1 MMRKV
6 IVFTLFSLLTFGGFV
21 VGLSGLDLAEAKE
34 KDCTVKQ
41 HPKGK
46 TKIKRVDADFGK
58 DVLAVFVL
66 KADGNIQIME
76 GPNTDFKEPK
86 KYGGKSMD
94 KEPAPSRPGIP
105 QDIPPDIQ
113 QDMQGSQ
120 QKIGEIITFV
130 GDTCV
135 RVNGVYYCW

>member
-1 MMRKV
+1 MMKKV
-6 IVFTLFSLLTFGGFV
+6 IVFTLFSLLGLGGFV
-21 VGLSGLDLAEAKE
+21 VGFPGLDLAQAKE

-46 TKIKRVDADFGK
+46 TKIKKVDEDFGK
-58 DVLAVFVL
+58 GVLAVFVL
-66 KADGNIQIME
+66 KADGNIEVME

-86 KYGGKSMD
+86 KHGGKSKD
-94 KEPAPSRPGIP
+94 KEPAPSRPGKP
-105 QDIPPDIQ
+105 QEIPPDIQ
-113 QDMQGSQ
+113 QDIKSSSP
-120 QKIGEIITFV
+120 KIGEILTFV